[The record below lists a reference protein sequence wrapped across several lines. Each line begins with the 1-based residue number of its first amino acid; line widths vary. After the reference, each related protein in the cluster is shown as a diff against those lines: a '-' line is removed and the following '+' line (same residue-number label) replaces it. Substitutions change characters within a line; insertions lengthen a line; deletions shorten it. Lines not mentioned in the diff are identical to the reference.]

1 MSVNIFNS
9 VKGLH
14 PRRNSFSA
22 HTYRNDFTS
31 TLGLNIPVYVQHV
44 PPATRVKVSTSALI
58 RLQALTAPIM
68 DNIDFYVHFWQL
80 PYRLIENDRFTQ
92 FISGEIDPEEYTG
105 VFGTPKKLATYIA
118 EGCVKYGEKANE
130 NYLKIVG
137 NGSLL
142 DFLGYDIG
150 LFPTGFDIEDDQV
163 VMDDNGN
170 DWKDFNFRGVIA
182 YYMLHVNWYMNE
194 NVPYF
199 QSFVEIAESLQKD
212 YGDDALEKLAELLVR
227 TFDSFGTTLLPH
239 AWEKDYFTSALPNVQ
254 FGSPV
259 TLPIAGT
266 APVNVPAQ
274 TILINPAQS
283 PAELSYIQFGFN
295 SDVTGD
301 KSLLTYPILGDK
313 AKLIENTSGAVVDQI
328 LGQLEG
334 NTQSK
339 ALVASADLSEATAIT
354 INELRFANALQVFKE
369 RQMRYG
375 RRRLEHYKGFFDVT
389 PEDLRL
395 QVPKY
400 LGGGRIPINIADIE
414 QTSSS
419 DANGALGHLAGK
431 ATAVAGGFAGF
442 TTFCSEETI
451 LIGIAFAMPHI
462 SYGQN
467 VSRFLFKTN
476 DIYDYFNPSFEHL
489 GEQEIDKLEVFSA
502 SSGESVFGYT
512 PRYTEYRFHN
522 NEMHGEFKN
531 SLAYWNLGRLFATR
545 PALNANFIYMQ
556 PSVFD
561 RIFAVQSTAGQSA
574 MLASMLFRQRI
585 IQPVSKYG
593 TPMLLA

>member
-44 PPATRVKVSTSALI
+44 PPATRVRVSTSALI

-118 EGCVKYGEKANE
+118 NGCVKYGEKANE

-150 LFPTGFDIEDDQV
+150 LFPTGFDVVDEEV

-199 QSFVEIAESLQKD
+199 ANFVEKVEGMQKD
-212 YGDDALEKLAELLVR
+212 YGDEALERLAELLIL
-227 TFDSFGTTLLPH
+227 TFDAFGTTILPH

-266 APVNVPAQ
+266 APVTIPAASGKFIEFGNVPDKDSYYGIWSTGGNVHIVREGGYAYLSSTAESAEDPQ
-274 TILINPAQS
+274 DVDDDSYLNGINVKTPS
-283 PAELSYIQFGFN
+283 F
-295 SDVTGD
+295 
-301 KSLLTYPILGDK
+301 
-313 AKLIENTSGAVVDQI
+313 SG
-328 LGQLEG
+328 
-334 NTQSK
+334 T
-339 ALVASADLSEATAIT
+339 ADLSEATAIT

-369 RQMRYG
+369 RQLRYG

-462 SYGQN
+462 TYGQN
-467 VSRFLFKTN
+467 VSKFLLKTN

-502 SSGESVFGYT
+502 SSGASVFGYT

-585 IQPVSKYG
+585 IQPVSKFG